1 MTNDIKTML
10 DPSLFSDNS
19 YESTFR
25 MVEEHN
31 NEMSFYVSHS
41 FYELLSEDELI
52 EESSVRDY
60 FSAYSSFYRYEEL
73 KGKIDQFEI
82 SPFRAKD
89 FIDDYSTIYDSIAKS
104 TTKGRYAR
112 EYGQGTRL
120 NDILFEEFIF
130 SLRNSPILSRLKKI
144 SNDFMESV
152 AYAITISENQL
163 DRNWN
168 AIKQEVGEGIESFE
182 QVRQNLEKN
191 AEARLDDEPVI
202 LSTYLRQIVKDYA
215 PNWIIHVSKSYISNL
230 VGALIGWYIGGPV
243 GGAAGALSGPAV
255 EDFVM
260 FLADP

>member
-1 MTNDIKTML
+1 MTNNIKTML

-31 NEMSFYVSHS
+31 NEMSFYISNS
-41 FYELLSEDELI
+41 FYELLSKDELI

-73 KGKIDQFEI
+73 KRKIDRFEI
-82 SPFRAKD
+82 LPFRAEE
-89 FIDDYSTIYDSIAKS
+89 FVDDYYKIYDSIAKS
-104 TTKGRYAR
+104 TTNRRYAR
-112 EYGQGTRL
+112 EYGQGSRL

-144 SNDFMESV
+144 SNDFMKSV

-163 DRNWN
+163 NKNWN

-191 AEARLDDEPVI
+191 AEIRLDDEPVI

-215 PNWIIHVSKSYISNL
+215 PNWIIHVSKSYISSL
-230 VGALIGWYIGGPV
+230 AGVLIGSYIGGAA
-243 GGAAGALSGPAV
+243 GGALGALSGPAV
-255 EDFVM
+255 EDLVM